1 MANNSRLKKI
11 AQKIAKIEKDKKMG
25 FDEKEHKIMNLVQIH
40 NLKVEDL
47 MKIDD
52 MIINILDK

>member
-11 AQKIAKIEKDKKMG
+11 AQKITKIEKDKKMS

>member
-11 AQKIAKIEKDKKMG
+11 AQKIAKIEKDKKMN